1 MMQNSNNAPEISQN
15 NCKISVEMES
25 QEGVLIQIASE
36 NQLNLHSIVRA
47 LENCGIIASSETLKT
62 VGIDG
67 KQFNI
72 YHISGSFN
80 IQTAISLKN
89 NPEFVDVLEKSLTGQ
104 ISYTTLN
111 KLSVTSQTK
120 FRDILLLRTYIQYL
134 KQIQFQ
140 FSEEI
145 INDVFAKNPQMI
157 SKILEYFHIKFE
169 PSFTQERKPKLD
181 ALHKEMSEIY
191 AQIMD
196 ITEDTILR
204 QLYRTIQ
211 ATVRTNFFFGKE
223 YISLKFDCS
232 AVPNL
237 PKPVP
242 FREIFVYSSKFEA
255 LHLRFGKVARGGLRW
270 SDRPNDFRTEV
281 LGLVKAQNTKNAV
294 IVPVGSKG
302 GFVITKDVS
311 TLSKEDYLAFGQ
323 ECYKNFIRGCLD
335 LADNIIT
342 GEVKTNDGIVR
353 YDDEDPYFVVAADK
367 GTATFSDIANSISA
381 EYNFWLGDAFASGG
395 SNGYDHKKMGITA
408 KGAWIAVRRHMMEMG
423 RNPETEEFTCVG
435 IGDMSGDVFGN
446 GLIISRKTK
455 LVAAFNHLHIFVD
468 PTPDAEKSFIERE
481 RMFNLPRST
490 WADYNKSLIS
500 KGGMVYERSAK
511 VCKLTPEI
519 KELLEITT
527 DEVSPNELIIAIL
540 KAKVDLLW
548 NGGIGTYVKSS
559 DEKNSDAGDKANNAI
574 RINGKDLR
582 ALVVGE
588 GGNLGF
594 TQKGRIEYAKNGGRI
609 NTDAMDNSAGV
620 NCSDVEVNIKIT
632 LNKLVSEG
640 KLSLEQRNELLNEMT
655 PEVERLVLRNNY
667 LQTQAITITSFNQKI
682 KIDDQ
687 ESLMKK
693 LAVFANLDRENEFLP
708 STDEMNSRKNR
719 KDYLTRPELC
729 VLFAYSKI
737 YLYQELLKSSLI
749 NEKYFEQDLINY
761 FPKQMQER
769 FRDDI
774 VNHKLAKEIIATS
787 VNNSIINRVGIT
799 FMNNILESRQC
810 KPCDVIRAYIVIREI
825 FSLRKIWTQI
835 ESLDFKIPFNIQ
847 VELCATINGFIHKCI
862 HMLLSH
868 HFAPLPITQMV
879 ENMLPCINILND
891 FVTNKSEKTGIN
903 SRKKIL
909 QERGI
914 PSEIA
919 FDIAKTIEEMQMFQM
934 VVHNHKPELLEK
946 QISGYYA
953 LRNEVAIDQLSNW
966 IANIPVE
973 SVLHKNAI
981 RELELKLY
989 AKYCTLSQ
997 RFSHNYDNNK
1007 EKWMEEKQKQLALF
1021 AKLVDDIAKSQKQDF
1036 ALVSMIVD
1044 KIDIL

>member
-1 MMQNSNNAPEISQN
+1 MQNSNNTHEISQTT
-15 NCKISVEMES
+15 CKALVQKESPDGIS
-25 QEGVLIQIASE
+25 IQISSE
-36 NQLNLHSIVRA
+36 NPLNLHSIVRA
-47 LENCGIIASSETLKT
+47 LENCGIIASSEISSVVNENSKS
-62 VGIDG
+62 V
-67 KQFNI
+67 NI
-72 YHISGSFN
+72 YNISGTLN
-80 IQTAISLKN
+80 VKTEKSLKN
-89 NPEFVDVLEKSLTGQ
+89 NPEFVDVLEKSLVGL
-104 ISYTTLN
+104 ISHTTLN
-111 KLSVTSQTK
+111 KLAITSQTK
-120 FRDILLLRTYIQYL
+120 FRDILLLRSYIQYL

-140 FSEEI
+140 FSEDV
-145 INDVFAKNPQMI
+145 INDVFAKNPKMI
-157 SKILEYFHIKFE
+157 SKIVEYFYVKFD
-169 PSFTQERKPKLD
+169 PSFTQNRKEKMELIQQET
-181 ALHKEMSEIY
+181 AELY
-191 AQIMD
+191 AAIMD

-211 ATVRTNFFFGKE
+211 ATVRTNFFLGKD

-237 PKPVP
+237 PKPIP

-281 LGLVKAQNTKNAV
+281 LGLVKAQHTKNAV

-302 GFVITKDVS
+302 GFVITQSVS
-311 TLSKEDYLAFGQ
+311 HLSKDEYFSFGQ
-323 ECYKNFIRGCLD
+323 ECYRNFLRGCLD
-335 LADNIIT
+335 LADNIVSGNVI
-342 GEVKTNDGIVR
+342 TNDGIVTW
-353 YDDEDPYFVVAADK
+353 DEEDPYFVVAADK

-408 KGAWIAVRRHMMEMG
+408 KGGWIAVRRHMMELG
-423 RNPETEEFTCVG
+423 QDPQTQEFTCVG

-446 GLIISRKTK
+446 GLLLSRKTK
-455 LVAAFNHLHIFVD
+455 LLAAFNHLHIFVD
-468 PTPDAEKSFIERE
+468 PNPDSEKSFIERE

-490 WADYNKSLIS
+490 WADYNKSIMS
-500 KGGMVYERSAK
+500 QGSCVFERSAK
-511 VCKLTPEI
+511 ICKLTPEI
-519 KELLEITT
+519 KDLLEISS
-527 DEVSPNELIIAIL
+527 DEVSPNELIVAIL

-582 ALVVGE
+582 ASVVGE

-594 TQKGRIEYAKNGGRI
+594 TQQGRIEYARNGGRI

-620 NCSDVEVNIKIT
+620 NCSDVEVNVKIVM
-632 LNKLVSEG
+632 NKLVAEG
-640 KLSLEQRNELLNEMT
+640 RLSLEQRNELLNEMT
-655 PEVERLVLRNNY
+655 PEVERLVLRNNR

-693 LAVFANLDRENEFLP
+693 LTVFANLDRENEFLP
-708 STDEMNSRKNR
+708 TTEEMTARKNR

-749 NEKYFEQDLINY
+749 NEKYFEQDLMNY
-761 FPKQMQER
+761 FPQQMQDK
-769 FRDDI
+769 FKDDI

-799 FMNNILESRQC
+799 FMNNILDSRQC

-825 FSLRKIWTQI
+825 FSLRKVWTEI
-835 ESLDFKIPFNIQ
+835 ESLDFKVPFQVQ
-847 VELCATINGFIHKCI
+847 VELFATINGFIHKCI

-879 ENMLPCINILND
+879 ENMSPCIGILSK
-891 FVTNKSEKTGIN
+891 FITNYTEKTGVIARQKLFEGQN
-903 SRKKIL
+903 V
-909 QERGI
+909 

-919 FDIAKTIEEMQMFQM
+919 FNLAKTIEQMQMFQM
-934 VVHNHKPELLEK
+934 VVHNHKPEILEK
-946 QISGYYA
+946 QIAGYYD
-953 LRNEVAIDQLSNW
+953 LRQDVFIDQLSQW

-973 SVLHKNAI
+973 SALHKNAI

-989 AKYCTLSQ
+989 TKYCTLSQ
-997 RFSHNYDNNK
+997 RFSLHFATKQEWID
-1007 EKWMEEKQKQLALF
+1007 EKQKQLALF
-1021 AKLVDDIAKSQKQDF
+1021 GKLVDDIAKSEKQDF
-1036 ALVSMIVD
+1036 ALVSMAVD
-1044 KIDIL
+1044 KLDIL

>member
-1 MMQNSNNAPEISQN
+1 MHNSNNTPEISQN
-15 NCKISVEMES
+15 SCKVSVQMES
-25 QEGVLIQIASE
+25 QEGIAIQIASE

-47 LENCGIIASSETLKT
+47 LENCGIIASSEVSSVVEENSKS
-62 VGIDG
+62 V
-67 KQFNI
+67 NV
-72 YHISGSFN
+72 YNISGALN
-80 IQTAISLKN
+80 VKTAINLKN
-89 NPEFVDVLEKSLTGQ
+89 NNEFVDVLEKSLVGQ
-104 ISYTTLN
+104 LAHTTLN

-120 FRDILLLRTYIQYL
+120 FRDILLLRAYIQYL

-140 FSEEI
+140 FSEDV

-157 SKILEYFHIKFE
+157 SKIVEYFYTKFD
-169 PSFTQERKPKLD
+169 PSFTKDRKTQLESIQ
-181 ALHKEMSEIY
+181 KETGVLY
-191 AQIMD
+191 AAIMD

-211 ATVRTNFFFGKE
+211 ATVRTNFFLGKD

-281 LGLVKAQNTKNAV
+281 LGLVKAQHTKNAV

-302 GFVITKDVS
+302 GFVITQSVS
-311 TLSKEDYLAFGQ
+311 HLSRDEYLSFGQ
-323 ECYKNFIRGCLD
+323 ECYRNFLRGCLD
-335 LADNIIT
+335 LADNIISNT
-342 GEVKTNDGIVR
+342 VKTNDGIVIW
-353 YDDEDPYFVVAADK
+353 DEEDPYFVVAADK

-408 KGAWIAVRRHMMEMG
+408 KGGWIAVRRHMMEMG
-423 RNPETEEFTCVG
+423 RDPQTQEFTCVG
-435 IGDMSGDVFGN
+435 IGDMAGDVFGN
-446 GLIISRKTK
+446 GMLLSRKIK
-455 LVAAFNHLHIFVD
+455 LVAAFNHMHIFVD
-468 PTPDAEKSFIERE
+468 PNPDSEKSFIERE

-490 WADYNKSLIS
+490 WADYNKSVMS
-500 KGGMVYERSAK
+500 QGGFVFERSAK
-511 VCKLTPEI
+511 ICKLTPEI
-519 KELLEITT
+519 KALLEISS
-527 DEVSPNELIIAIL
+527 DEVSPNELIVAIL

-582 ALVVGE
+582 ASVVGE

-620 NCSDVEVNIKIT
+620 NCSDVEVNVKIV
-632 LNKLVSEG
+632 LNKLVAEG
-640 KLSLEQRNELLNEMT
+640 RLSLEQRNELLNEMT
-655 PEVERLVLRNNY
+655 PEVERLVLRNNS

-693 LAVFANLDRENEFLP
+693 LTVFANLDRENEFLP
-708 STDEMNSRKNR
+708 STEEMNARKNR

-749 NEKYFEQDLINY
+749 NEKYFEQDLMNY
-761 FPKQMQER
+761 FPQQMQER
-769 FRDDI
+769 FKDDI

-799 FMNNILESRQC
+799 FMNNILEARQC
-810 KPCDVIRAYIVIREI
+810 KPCDVIRAYLVIREI
-825 FSLRKIWTQI
+825 FSLRKVWAEI
-835 ESLDFKIPFNIQ
+835 ESLNFKVPFQVQ

-879 ENMLPCINILND
+879 ENMSPCISVLND
-891 FVTNKSEKTGIN
+891 FITKQTEKTGVGARQKLFEDKN
-903 SRKKIL
+903 
-909 QERGI
+909 I

-919 FDIAKTIEEMQMFQM
+919 FNIAKTIEEMQMFQM
-934 VVHNHKPELLEK
+934 VVHNHKPEILGK
-946 QISGYYA
+946 QISGYYE
-953 LRNEVAIDQLSNW
+953 LRQDVFVDKLSQW

-989 AKYCTLSQ
+989 TKYCTLSQ
-997 RFSHNYDNNK
+997 RFSLHYTTK
-1007 EKWMEEKQKQLALF
+1007 QQWIEEKQKQLALF
-1021 AKLVDDIAKSQKQDF
+1021 GKLIEDIAKSEKQDF
-1036 ALVSMIVD
+1036 ALVSMAVD